1 MLPASSGSLLYS
13 NMYKHNCPQESSIP
27 AGFLLKI
34 FFQVRGEEKSLSQF
48 QWVPLEEGHI
58 LKYSKRREEEKP
70 GCTFL
75 RKESSIVNVWQQ
87 PRTGTWTVT

>member
-13 NMYKHNCPQESSIP
+13 NMYKHNCPKESSSP
-27 AGFLLKI
+27 AGVLLKMF

-58 LKYSKRREEEKP
+58 LKNSKRREEEKP
-70 GCTFL
+70 GSTFL
-75 RKESSIVNVWQQ
+75 RKDSSINV
-87 PRTGTWTVT
+87 